1 MIPPERFGGIF
12 TLQRKMISNA
22 KYFYQDRED
31 IMEYRTIGKTG
42 LKISRMGF
50 GGIPIQKIDDEG
62 TKKLLHAMADKGIN
76 YIDSARGYTVSEQY
90 IGYGL
95 EGIRDKFVLATKSM
109 SRTKEAMAADIE
121 TSLGNF
127 RTDYIDLY
135 QVHNPS
141 MEQLDQVIGEGGA
154 LEALMEA
161 KAAGKIGHIGLTAHS
176 TAVFER
182 ALELDW
188 VETIMFPYN
197 IVEQQ
202 GAELI
207 HKCAEKNIGF
217 IDMKP
222 LAGGAIEDATL
233 ALRYVCSNPDV
244 TVVIPGIAEV
254 RELEQNL
261 AACSNTAPLTEEELK
276 AMDKVR
282 EQLGT
287 DFCRRCNYC
296 APCTVGINIPSVFLF
311 AGNLQRYDLA
321 DWAKERYSTLK
332 VKASACIGCGK
343 CEPRCP
349 YHLPIR
355 EKLKVCAKDM
365 GE

>member
-1 MIPPERFGGIF
+1 
-12 TLQRKMISNA
+12 
-22 KYFYQDRED
+22 
-31 IMEYRTIGKTG
+31 MEYRTLGKTG

-50 GGIPIQKIDDEG
+50 GGIPIQKIDEEG
-62 TKKLLHAMADKGIN
+62 TKKLLHTMMKRGIN

-141 MEQLDQVIGEGGA
+141 MEQLDQVMGEGGA

-161 KAAGKIGHIGLTAHS
+161 RAAGKIGHIGLTAHS
-176 TAVFER
+176 TEVFER

-217 IDMKP
+217 IVMKP
-222 LAGGAIEDATL
+222 LAGGAIEDASL

-244 TVVIPGIAEV
+244 TVVIPGMAEIH
-254 RELEQNL
+254 ELEQNL
-261 AACSNTAPLTEEELK
+261 DACSNTEPLTQEELK
-276 AMDKVR
+276 EMDKVR

-311 AGNLQRYDLA
+311 AGYLQRYDLA
-321 DWAKERYSTLK
+321 DWAKDRYSTLK

-355 EKLKVCAKDM
+355 EKLKKCARDM

>member
-1 MIPPERFGGIF
+1 
-12 TLQRKMISNA
+12 
-22 KYFYQDRED
+22 
-31 IMEYRTIGKTG
+31 MEYVTLGKTG
-42 LKISRMGF
+42 LRVSRMGL
-50 GGIPIQKIDDEG
+50 GGIPIQKIDAEG
-62 TKKLLHAMADKGIN
+62 TKTLLHKLADRGVN
-76 YIDSARGYTVSEQY
+76 YIDTARGYTVSEEY
-90 IGYGL
+90 LGYAL
-95 EGIRDKFVLATKSM
+95 EGIRDRFIIATKSM
-109 SRTKEAMAADIE
+109 ARTKEAMAEDIE
-121 TSLGNF
+121 KSLHNL
-127 RTDYIDLY
+127 RTDHIELY

-182 ALELDW
+182 ALGLDW

-244 TVVIPGIAEV
+244 TVVIPGMAEV

-261 AACSNTAPLTEEELK
+261 AACSNTEPLTDEELK

-311 AGNLQRYDLA
+311 AGYLQRYDLA
-321 DWAKERYSTLK
+321 DWAKDRYSTLK

-355 EKLKVCAKDM
+355 EKLKKCAQDM

>member
-1 MIPPERFGGIF
+1 
-12 TLQRKMISNA
+12 
-22 KYFYQDRED
+22 
-31 IMEYRTIGKTG
+31 MEYRTLGKTG

-50 GGIPIQKIDDEG
+50 GGIPIQKIDEEG
-62 TKKLLHAMADKGIN
+62 TRKLLHEMMEKGVN

-141 MEQLDQVIGEGGA
+141 MEQLDQVMGEGGA

-161 KAAGKIGHIGLTAHS
+161 RAAVKIGHIGLTAHS
-176 TAVFER
+176 TEVFER

-217 IDMKP
+217 IVMKP
-222 LAGGAIEDATL
+222 LAGGAIEDASL

-244 TVVIPGIAEV
+244 TVVIPGMAEIH
-254 RELEQNL
+254 ELEQNL
-261 AACSNTAPLTEEELK
+261 AACSNTEPLTQEELK
-276 AMDKVR
+276 EMDKVR

-311 AGNLQRYDLA
+311 AGYLQRYDLA
-321 DWAKERYSTLK
+321 DWAKDRYSTLK

-355 EKLKVCAKDM
+355 EKLKKCARDM

>member
-1 MIPPERFGGIF
+1 MPPERFGGIF

-31 IMEYRTIGKTG
+31 IMEYRILGKTG

-50 GGIPIQKIDDEG
+50 GGIPIQKIDEEG
-62 TKKLLHAMADKGIN
+62 TKKLLHEMADKGIN

-244 TVVIPGIAEV
+244 TVVIPGIAEI

-311 AGNLQRYDLA
+311 AGYLQRYDLA